1 MRRRIS
7 NGLLRSALEYAERG
21 IPVFPCH
28 HPANHWA
35 PGRWSNLD
43 CSCQQLG
50 CPHPGAH
57 PLSPR
62 WREEATID
70 PLRVE
75 RCWGRHPRANVGLVT
90 GVVFDVLDV
99 PGAAGALGIP
109 QSTIP
114 AGPAARTGDGR
125 HHFFVSP
132 TGLGDTAVPGRA
144 ALGPRLR
151 LRLHWHGRGGYVLAA
166 PSRHPGGATTR
177 WLRGLD
183 TPLPAAPQLAPA
195 PNLAV
200 AAGAPAIL

>member
-28 HPANHWA
+28 HPANHWP
-35 PGRWSNLD
+35 PGRWSSLD

-57 PLSPR
+57 PLSPS
-62 WREEATID
+62 WREEATVD

-75 RCWGRHPRANVGLVT
+75 RSWGRHPQANVGLVT

-99 PGAAGALGIP
+99 PGVAGALGIP
-109 QSTIP
+109 QSTTP
-114 AGPAARTGDGR
+114 AGPVARTGDGR
-125 HHFFVSP
+125 HHFFVAP
-132 TGLGDTAVPGRA
+132 TGLGDTTAPGHDG
-144 ALGPRLR
+144 LGPRV
-151 LRLHWHGRGGYVLAA
+151 RLHWHGRGGYVLAA
-166 PSRHPGGATTR
+166 PSRHPGGTTTR

-183 TPLPAAPQLAPA
+183 TPLPAAHRLAPA
-195 PNLAV
+195 PILAV
-200 AAGAPAIL
+200 ASGEPARI

>member
-28 HPANHWA
+28 HPANHWP
-35 PGRWSNLD
+35 PGRWSSHD
-43 CSCQQLG
+43 CSCLQLG

-62 WREEATID
+62 WREEATVD
-70 PLRVE
+70 RLRVE
-75 RCWGRHPRANVGLVT
+75 RWWGRHPRANVGLMT

-99 PGAAGALGIP
+99 PGTAGALGIP
-109 QSTIP
+109 QSTTP

-125 HHFFVSP
+125 HHFFVTP
-132 TGLGDTAVPGRA
+132 TGLGDTTVPSQGG
-144 ALGPRLR
+144 LGPRV
-151 LRLHWHGRGGYVLAA
+151 RLHWHGRGGYVLAA
-166 PSRHPGGATTR
+166 PSRHAGGATTR

-183 TPLPAAPQLAPA
+183 TPLPAARRLAPA
-195 PNLAV
+195 PLPAV
-200 AAGAPAIL
+200 AARAPALL

>member
-35 PGRWSNLD
+35 PGRWSSLD

-62 WREEATID
+62 WREEATTD

-75 RCWGRHPRANVGLVT
+75 RCWGRHPKANVGLVT

-99 PGAAGALGIP
+99 PGAAGAPGIP
-109 QSTIP
+109 QSTTP
-114 AGPAARTGDGR
+114 AGPMARTGDGR
-125 HHFFVSP
+125 HHFFVEP
-132 TGLGDTAVPGRA
+132 TGLGDTAVPGP
-144 ALGPRLR
+144 GPRV
-151 LRLHWHGRGGYVLAA
+151 RLHWHGRGGFVLAA

-177 WLRGLD
+177 WLRGLEV
-183 TPLPAAPQLAPA
+183 PLPPAARLLPPPVGAVPA
-195 PNLAV
+195 
-200 AAGAPAIL
+200 GEPALL

>member
-1 MRRRIS
+1 MRRWIS

-62 WREEATID
+62 WREEATTD

-99 PGAAGALGIP
+99 PGTAGALGIP
-109 QSTIP
+109 QSTTP
-114 AGPAARTGDGR
+114 AGPAAITGDGR
-125 HHFFVSP
+125 HHFFVAP
-132 TGLGDTAVPGRA
+132 TGLGDTAVPGGDA
-144 ALGPRLR
+144 PGPRG
-151 LRLHWHGRGGYVLAA
+151 RLHWHGRGGYVLAA

-183 TPLPAAPQLAPA
+183 RPLPEVSPPAPA
-195 PNLAV
+195 PIMAV
-200 AAGAPAIL
+200 ASGAPAILS

>member
-28 HPANHWA
+28 HPANHWT
-35 PGRWSNLD
+35 PGRWSSHD

-62 WREEATID
+62 WREEATVD
-70 PLRVE
+70 PLRLE
-75 RCWGRHPRANVGLVT
+75 RWWRRLPRANVGLVT

-99 PGAAGALGIP
+99 PGTAGALGIP
-109 QSTIP
+109 QSTTP

-125 HHFFVSP
+125 HHFFVTP
-132 TGLGDTAVPGRA
+132 TGLGDTTVPSQGGP
-144 ALGPRLR
+144 GPRV
-151 LRLHWHGRGGYVLAA
+151 RLHWHGRGGYVLAA
-166 PSRHPGGATTR
+166 PSRHAGGATTR

-183 TPLPAAPQLAPA
+183 TPLPAARQLAPE
-195 PNLAV
+195 PLLAV
-200 AAGAPAIL
+200 RAGEPALL